1 MVDSK
6 DYVRQIDSEGFA
18 RRRNFWG
25 RIHLD
30 PWMLMLLL
38 TLFISGL
45 FVLYSASDEG
55 LMAVKRQIRFFAV
68 GLVVMVIVAN
78 VPMLFYRRVAPV
90 IYLVGLVLLV
100 LVIIMGTGAK
110 GAQRWLAI
118 PGVIR
123 FQPSEILKLVMPLT
137 VAWYLS
143 ARALPPKPKYV
154 FAVMAIVF
162 VPTLLIAAQPDLGTS
177 ILVASSG
184 IFVLLL
190 AGLSFWYLLGG
201 AAVLAAAAYPMW
213 HFGLREY
220 QRGRILTLL
229 DPERDKFGAGWNIIQ
244 SKTAIG
250 SGGLHGKGWFEGTQ
264 SQLNFLPESH
274 TDFIIAVL
282 AEEFGFVGVM
292 LLLGLY
298 LAIVARGMV
307 IAWTATTNF
316 NKLVA
321 GSVTLTFFVYIFVNM
336 GMVSGLLPVVGVPL
350 PLVSRGG
357 TSIVTLMAGFG
368 LIMAAATD
376 KQQFAK

>member
-25 RIHLD
+25 SIHLD

-143 ARALPPKPKYV
+143 VRALPPKPKYV

-282 AEEFGFVGVM
+282 AEEFGFIGVM